1 MRLAPTPLLFQGRIL
16 FLRVLVIIGFVL
28 VTGGYYRIQILN
40 QERYEALGE
49 KYRIKKR
56 RIKATRGLI
65 YDRHERLITQN
76 MPTYDLLLRRDEME
90 EPWRKL
96 KLRLAEFLQVDVAQ
110 LQRKYDSRSTL
121 LSQPVKLVEN
131 ISFAESMRIRR
142 SLKRYPGLAV
152 ETTEKRYYTYN
163 MLFSHVLGY
172 VSVANEEALRR
183 NPRLRLGDVVGKSGI
198 ELAYDDL
205 LTGIDGERTIL
216 VDHRG
221 IYHSTEVTATPVP
234 GGDIYLSLDLE
245 LQQLAV
251 EALEGR
257 PGSVVMMDTRTGG
270 LLVCVS
276 SPTFDLN
283 MFTERFSQEE
293 WNELINRDG
302 NPLLNRPLQGAYAPG
317 SVFKVV
323 TALSALKNG
332 VITPQTT
339 FFCNG
344 EYKLHNRIFH
354 CHKRGGHGHVDVA
367 AAIKGSC
374 NVFFYN
380 IARDLDIDQLA
391 LTAHD
396 LGLGEQTGIDLQGE
410 KTGLVPTPA
419 WKRKRTGQIWYPG
432 QTLSV
437 SIGQGSLQTTPL
449 QLLSLMATVANEGRV
464 VKPQLLFKSRM
475 GHESQ
480 LHVPQTKDVEGMT
493 EAYFHLVKDAL
504 WQVVNQE
511 KGTGS
516 AARVADFDVCG
527 KTGTAQLIT
536 FSSEA
541 DHKVDRYK
549 NAWFAGFAPRDKTEV
564 AIVVL
569 VEQAGAGG
577 AKAAPIAKVLLE
589 AYSRKRKEVDPT

>member
-16 FLRVLVIIGFVL
+16 FLRVLVIIGFLL

-40 QERYEALGE
+40 QERYERLGE

-90 EPWRKL
+90 QPWRKV
-96 KLRLAEFLQVDVAQ
+96 KDELAEFLQVDVAQ

-121 LSQPVKLVEN
+121 LSQPVKLIEN
-131 ISFAESMRIRR
+131 ITFAESMRIRR
-142 SLKRYPGLAV
+142 NLKRYPGLAV

-163 MLFSHVLGY
+163 TLFSHVLGY
-172 VSVANEEALRR
+172 VSVASESALRR

-198 ELAYDDL
+198 ELAYDDM

-221 IYHSTEVTATPVP
+221 IYHSTEVTAPPVP
-234 GGDIYLSLDLE
+234 GGDIFLTLDLD

-283 MFTERFSQEE
+283 MFTQRFTQKE
-293 WNELINRDG
+293 WDELINREG

-332 VITPQTT
+332 AITPQTT
-339 FFCNG
+339 YFCNG
-344 EYKLHNRIFH
+344 EYKLHNRIFR
-354 CHKRGGHGHVDVA
+354 CHKRGGHGHVDVT

-391 LTAHD
+391 KTAHEM
-396 LGLGEQTGIDLQGE
+396 GLGEKTGVDLHGE

-419 WKRKRTGQIWYPG
+419 WKRKRTGEIWYPG

-449 QLLSLMATVANEGRV
+449 QLLSMMATVANDGRV
-464 VKPQLLFKSRM
+464 VRPHLLYKSRLGM
-475 GHESQ
+475 ESK
-480 LHVPQTKDVEGMT
+480 LHVPESGAVEGMMPEYYT
-493 EAYFHLVKDAL
+493 LVKTAL
-504 WQVVNQE
+504 WQVVNKE

-516 AARVADFDVCG
+516 TARVAGFDVCG

-549 NAWFAGFAPRDKTEV
+549 NAWFAGFAPRENTEV

-577 AKAAPIAKVLLE
+577 AKAGPVAQKLLE
-589 AYSRKRKEVDPT
+589 AYARKKKEVDPT